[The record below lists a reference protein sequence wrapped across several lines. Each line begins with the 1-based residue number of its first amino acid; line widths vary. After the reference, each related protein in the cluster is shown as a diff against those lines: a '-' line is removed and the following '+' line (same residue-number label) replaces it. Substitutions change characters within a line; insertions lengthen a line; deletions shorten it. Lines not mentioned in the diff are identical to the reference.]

1 MTTSAR
7 WILEL
12 QRQLRRGKHVV
23 LHGNVRD
30 LVLLQGA
37 FQPFSNALDQVL
49 DELGYMLR
57 CQYNLVDGV
66 VFPDHPD
73 LGMRRRFDARIADP
87 DTSAPPP
94 SGGYA
99 VPGRQPAAV
108 AVAEPLAQADLPI
121 HRRPPY
127 LADPERAL
135 GAFRRLLTG
144 PDDEPAAV
152 VFDFSDKIL
161 TGDQH
166 QPADERR
173 LLVRLGQITSEGRR
187 ISRPG
192 PMAGMRNAVVLVA
205 SNLGQLP
212 AWLYRD
218 HPLFHVISIS
228 RPDAQERQEFFR
240 QRYGMF
246 HGGQADARPPEP
258 VLDELATLTDGL
270 THWDLEALRLASHHE
285 GLPVTEPRRLVDFFK
300 HGTHEDPWERLS
312 MDTLQ
317 QAEAELR
324 AKVIGQE
331 AAIQAVRDVLVSAR
345 GGVQLD
351 GSGRGSV
358 RPKGVLFFVGPT
370 GVGKT
375 ELAKA
380 LTELIFK
387 DPTAF
392 ARFDMSEYAQEHA
405 AERLTGAPPSYVGYE
420 AGGQLTNRMKAKPFS
435 LILFDE
441 IEKAHARIMDK
452 FLQVLDDGRLTDGL
466 GDTVYFSQSIIVF
479 TSNIGSTRILESE
492 GRSLVTSALHPDM
505 SYDDVQRHYREEVK
519 NHFIR
524 MGRPELLG
532 RIGEENIVVF
542 DMLRADHVGAI
553 ADKFLRAIAAS
564 ARDKYALTFNFDTS
578 VLDAIREDCRR
589 PEVIQLGGRGIRN
602 FVQSRMLPR
611 INEAVLRHA
620 RGSTLRLAW
629 RHGALDVSVE

>member
-1 MTTSAR
+1 MTHTSAR
-7 WILEL
+7 WIQDM
-12 QRQLRRGKHVV
+12 QRQMRRGKQLV

-30 LVLLQGA
+30 LVLLDGQ
-37 FQPFSNALDQVL
+37 FLPFAVAVDQVL
-49 DELGYMLR
+49 TQLGYVLVCHFNR
-57 CQYNLVDGV
+57 VDGIT
-66 VFPDHPD
+66 FPDYPSSG
-73 LGMRRRFDARIADP
+73 LRSRFDARIADP

-94 SGGYA
+94 AGGYS
-99 VPGRQPAAV
+99 VPGQQPVAAPSAGPV
-108 AVAEPLAQADLPI
+108 EVPI
-121 HRRPPY
+121 HRRPPFM
-127 LADPERAL
+127 ADPQVAL

-152 VFDFSDKIL
+152 VFDFSDKL
-161 TGDQH
+161 VTGDEH
-166 QPADERR
+166 QQADERH
-173 LLVRLGQITSEGRR
+173 VMVQLGLITSEARR
-187 ISRPG
+187 IQSTAT
-192 PMAGMRNAVVLVA
+192 MAGMRNAVVLVA
-205 SNLGQLP
+205 SNLGQVP

-218 HPLFHVISIS
+218 NPLFYVISIA
-228 RPDAQERQEFFR
+228 RPDAEEREEFFR
-240 QRYGMF
+240 QRFQFFFGVLP
-246 HGGQADARPPEP
+246 DTRPSPA
-258 VLDELATLTDGL
+258 VVDELATLTDGL

-285 GLPVTEPRRLVDFFK
+285 SLRVTAPRRLVDFFK

-312 MDTLQ
+312 METLQ
-317 QAEAELR
+317 QAEAELSR
-324 AKVIGQE
+324 KVIGQA
-331 AAIQAVRDVLVSAR
+331 AAIRAVRDVLVSAR

-351 GSGRGSV
+351 GSARGSV

-435 LILFDE
+435 LVLFDE

-479 TSNIGSTRILESE
+479 TSNIGSTRMLEAE
-492 GRSLVTSALHPDM
+492 GRSVVTSALHPDM
-505 SYDDVQRHYREEVK
+505 SYADVQEHYRQEVK

-542 DMLRADHVGAI
+542 DMLRAEHIQGI
-553 ADKFLRAIAAS
+553 ATKFLRAITSS
-564 ARDKYALTFNFDTS
+564 AYDKYGLTLHFEPG
-578 VLDAIREDCRR
+578 VYEAIVEDCRR

-602 FVQSRMLPR
+602 FLQSHVLPR
-611 INEAVLRHA
+611 VNEAVLAHP
-620 RGSTLRLAW
+620 RGTDLRVDW
-629 RHGALDVSVE
+629 QSGALLIAAV